1 MIDKNNSCST
11 IGFEKRM
18 DEYDIVFGTANDKD
32 YELELNL
39 FKIRERCNYHKFE
52 ARLLDLRERYTDT
65 GIIEMA
71 RLMLDDSKAKAT
83 LGHYCP
89 EYLCN
94 YTKPSKSDSCRMSL
108 SPVSVMSILLNSSV
122 NGICS
127 KSTRPMAWEKM

>member
-83 LGHYCP
+83 LGGIRIITQMKHDVFGR
-89 EYLCN
+89 EFGKNFHRVFGKL
-94 YTKPSKSDSCRMSL
+94 KDD
-108 SPVSVMSILLNSSV
+108 IL
-122 NGICS
+122 
-127 KSTRPMAWEKM
+127 K